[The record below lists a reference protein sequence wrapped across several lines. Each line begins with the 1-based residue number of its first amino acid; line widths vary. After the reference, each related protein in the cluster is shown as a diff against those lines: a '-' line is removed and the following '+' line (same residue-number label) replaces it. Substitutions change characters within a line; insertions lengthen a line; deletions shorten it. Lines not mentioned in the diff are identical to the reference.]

1 MDTDNYS
8 LLRSLVWLDFRLA
21 VVFTVIV
28 PLGLLFWAIKT
39 KNQVIGRSLTI
50 YWRVSSLLAITV
62 YLLMVGLPVGF
73 FTGWAARILIPLSLW
88 FWQDLNEDI
97 GRAMEQNKTKL
108 PLAYCSWRWAMTIYC
123 GIGTLFGITFLGCGF
138 APFDQLGDRCR
149 VLLEAPLQFK
159 TIFHSGI
166 SINNLAFGG
175 VVGLVVY
182 VVCLAAFVM
191 FSLPK
196 HGRIAFRE

>member
-21 VVFTVIV
+21 VVFTVVI
-28 PLGLLFWAIKT
+28 PTCLLIWAFRS
-39 KNQVIGRSLTI
+39 KNQVVGRSLTI

-62 YLLMVGLPVGF
+62 YLMMVGLPIGF

-97 GRAMEQNKTKL
+97 ARAVEQKQTKL
-108 PLAYCSWRWAMTIYC
+108 PLVYSSWRWAMTVYC

-138 APFDQLGDRCR
+138 EPFDQLGDRCR

-159 TIFHSGI
+159 AIFHSGI
-166 SINNLAFGG
+166 SIDNLAFAG
-175 VVGLVVY
+175 VVSLVVY
-182 VVCLAAFVM
+182 LVCFAAFVM

-196 HGRIAFRE
+196 NGRIAFRE